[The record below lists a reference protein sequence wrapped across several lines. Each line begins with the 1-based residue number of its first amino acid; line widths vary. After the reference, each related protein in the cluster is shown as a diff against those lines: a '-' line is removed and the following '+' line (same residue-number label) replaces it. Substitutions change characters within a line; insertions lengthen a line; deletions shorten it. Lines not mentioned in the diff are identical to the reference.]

1 MGLLDDIRADLTEA
15 MKAKDKLTVSTLR
28 SVVAAVQEAE
38 VAGSAATTLDDKQI
52 QKVIAAHAKR
62 RVEAAEAFEQGD
74 RAEKAA
80 DERAELSVLEQ
91 YLPQQLPE
99 NALVEIVELVM
110 AEGDYSTMADMGEA
124 MKAVNGEVAGRAEG
138 RVVADL
144 VKSRLSCT
152 QRGRSPW
159 LGFFRHK
166 TAQLSLRLGAIQT
179 PVTTSPMSIYIG
191 TSHRS

>member
-38 VAGSAATTLDDKQI
+38 VAGSAAATLDDQQI
-52 QKVIAAHAKR
+52 QKVIAAQAKR

-99 NALVEIVELVM
+99 NALVEIVERVM

-144 VKSRLSCT
+144 VKSRL
-152 QRGRSPW
+152 
-159 LGFFRHK
+159 
-166 TAQLSLRLGAIQT
+166 A
-179 PVTTSPMSIYIG
+179 
-191 TSHRS
+191 

>member
-38 VAGSAATTLDDKQI
+38 VAGSVATTLDDKQI
-52 QKVIAAHAKR
+52 QKVIAAQAKR

-91 YLPQQLPE
+91 YLPQQLSG
-99 NALVEIVELVM
+99 NALVEIVERVM
-110 AEGDYSTMADMGEA
+110 AEGGYSTMADMGEA

-144 VKSRLSCT
+144 VKSRLS
-152 QRGRSPW
+152 
-159 LGFFRHK
+159 
-166 TAQLSLRLGAIQT
+166 
-179 PVTTSPMSIYIG
+179 
-191 TSHRS
+191 

>member
-52 QKVIAAHAKR
+52 QKVIAAQAKR
-62 RVEAAEAFEQGD
+62 RVEAAEACEQGD

-144 VKSRLSCT
+144 VKSRLS
-152 QRGRSPW
+152 
-159 LGFFRHK
+159 
-166 TAQLSLRLGAIQT
+166 
-179 PVTTSPMSIYIG
+179 
-191 TSHRS
+191 